1 MKDTHK
7 IKTAI
12 KLLKEVDSEN
22 KNNYFT
28 INKKKYFVFKNGVFN
43 EKNETPVGSIKN
55 GVIIFDKPLF
65 RSKKNTKKGTR
76 KVKSSYLESKPVIN
90 ASIPMNNMINTN
102 KKNMNMSMRRN
113 TRNTNKKNMKPVIDA
128 SIPMTNEST
137 ISNSYNPLFSKNF
150 SEPEPMAEPMAEPV
164 QEPIQEPVQE
174 PVQEPMSEEAMSE
187 QPMAEQPPETEEPY
201 DEHKED
207 L

>member
-55 GVIIFDKPLF
+55 GVIIFNNPLF

-76 KVKSSYLESKPVIN
+76 KVKSYLES
-90 ASIPMNNMINTN
+90 
-102 KKNMNMSMRRN
+102 
-113 TRNTNKKNMKPVIDA
+113 KPVIDA
-128 SIPMTNEST
+128 SIPMNTMRNTNKKNMNRSMRRNTNKKNMNKPVISNEST

-150 SEPEPMAEPMAEPV
+150 SEPEPVEEPVQEPMAEPV
-164 QEPIQEPVQE
+164 EEPMAEPVEEPVQE
-174 PVQEPMSEEAMSE
+174 PVQESEPAPVEE
-187 QPMAEQPPETEEPY
+187 PVTETEEPY
-201 DEHKED
+201 DEHKD
-207 L
+207 DF

>member
-90 ASIPMNNMINTN
+90 ASIPMNKPVNMSIRRNTN
-102 KKNMNMSMRRN
+102 KKNMN
-113 TRNTNKKNMKPVIDA
+113 KPVIDA
-128 SIPMTNEST
+128 SIPMSNEST

-150 SEPEPMAEPMAEPV
+150 SEPEPMAESV
-164 QEPIQEPVQE
+164 QEPEQ
-174 PVQEPMSEEAMSE
+174 PVQEPMAESVQEPVEE
-187 QPMAEQPPETEEPY
+187 PVTETEEPY

>member
-55 GVIIFDKPLF
+55 GVIIFNNPLF

-76 KVKSSYLESKPVIN
+76 KVKSYLESKPVID
-90 ASIPMNNMINTN
+90 ASIP
-102 KKNMNMSMRRN
+102 MNMSMRRN
-113 TRNTNKKNMKPVIDA
+113 TRNTNKKNMNKPVIDA
-128 SIPMTNEST
+128 SIPMSNEST

-150 SEPEPMAEPMAEPV
+150 SEPEPMSESVQEPMAEPE
-164 QEPIQEPVQE
+164 Q
-174 PVQEPMSEEAMSE
+174 PVQEPMAESVQEPVEE
-187 QPMAEQPPETEEPY
+187 QVPETEEPY